1 MLIAID
7 GPSGVG
13 KTTVAKKVAE
23 KLGLKAVSTG
33 AIYRAVAYAIKR
45 ENIPTYDLNALKDFL
60 KGLNIDQ
67 KYENGEIKTYLNGED
82 ITDKL
87 DSPDISELS
96 SEIAAITE
104 IREYLLNI
112 QRRIASDNAVVEG
125 RDIGSVVLPYADV
138 KVFLDASLEERIKRR
153 YNYLRNK
160 GINITLEEVRN
171 EILGRDTRDRNRKT
185 APLVK
190 PKDAFYIDTTYMTA
204 DEVVNKIIKIVKS
217 LVV

>member
-33 AIYRAVAYAIKR
+33 AIYRAVAYAIKK
-45 ENIPTYDLNALKDFL
+45 ENISIYDINALRGFL
-60 KGLNIDQ
+60 NGLNINQ
-67 KYENGEIKTYLNGED
+67 KYENGEIRTYLNGED

-87 DSPDISELS
+87 DSPEISELS
-96 SEIAAITE
+96 SEIAAITK
-104 IREYLLNI
+104 IREHLLDV
-112 QRRIASDNAVVEG
+112 QREIANDNAVVEG

-153 YNYLRNK
+153 YNYLRSK

-171 EILGRDTRDRNRKT
+171 EILGRDMRDSNRKT
-185 APLVK
+185 APLIK

-204 DEVVNKIIKIVKS
+204 DEVANKIVKIVKS

>member
-7 GPSGVG
+7 GPAGVG
-13 KTTVAKKVAE
+13 KTTVAKKLAE

-45 ENIPTYDLNALKDFL
+45 DNIPINDIKALTEFL
-60 KGLNIDQ
+60 KSLNIDQ
-67 KYENGEIKTYLNGED
+67 KYENKSIRTYLDGED

-87 DSPDISELS
+87 DSPDISNLS
-96 SEIAAITE
+96 SEIGAIKE
-104 IREYLLNI
+104 IREYLLDV
-112 QRRIASDNAVVEG
+112 QRRIANDNAVVEG

-153 YNYLRNK
+153 YNYLRMK

-171 EILGRDTRDRNRKT
+171 EILDRDMRDKNRNT

-204 DEVVNKIIKIVKS
+204 DEVVNKIVKIVKN

>member
-45 ENIPTYDLNALKDFL
+45 ENIPIYDLNALKDFL
-60 KGLNIDQ
+60 NGLNIDQ
-67 KYENGEIKTYLNGED
+67 KYENGEIRTYLNGED

-104 IREYLLNI
+104 IREYLLDV
-112 QRRIASDNAVVEG
+112 QRRIANDNAVVEG

-153 YNYLRNK
+153 YNYLRSK
-160 GINITLEEVRN
+160 GINITLEEVRS

-190 PKDAFYIDTTYMTA
+190 PKDAFYIDTTYMTE
-204 DEVVNKIIKIVKS
+204 DEVVNKIIKIVKN